1 MAGTYGEPGKNSFAL
16 KGIGGVLS
24 PVVNAETGV
33 TQIYR
38 QGAGNTYQ
46 SLGTYNPSTG
56 KFAADTNAKLS
67 ESEIKSLSGSE
78 GINNIKNAAKTTT
91 IQGVKAA
98 GGTDAEAQAKA
109 NKLISPNSASNGGNQ
124 DSQGGSVADT
134 QKDLDDLKQGTRYK
148 KGDFKE
154 NLQYPANLQIQHQD
168 IIEFRMLKYEKRS
181 ASEGKGQLG
190 SFPERSDYT
199 ERTIGRVILPIP
211 GGISD
216 TNSVSWGSD
225 NLYAAQ
231 KAATDLANATITKG
245 AGAGTTLLEQQ
256 AEQASA
262 SSGEIQQGLTALFAQ
277 QAVGTTNILSR
288 FQGAVQNP
296 NMELLFTGPTLRPF
310 NFTFKLS
317 ARGVDDRE
325 QIRQIIRFFKQGMA
339 VQRTTSQLFLKAPNT
354 FKIRYLHK
362 AKDHPYINYIKEC
375 ALQSFTVNYTPE
387 GNYMTFA
394 DGLMTS
400 YDITMTFQELEPIFN
415 DDYSKLPGG
424 NSDTVIG
431 Y

>member
-1 MAGTYGEPGKNSFAL
+1 MATGTYGEPGKNPFTV

-24 PVVNAETGV
+24 PVVNSTTGV
-33 TQIYR
+33 TQIYK
-38 QGAGNTYQ
+38 QGALNRYQ
-46 SLGTYNPSTG
+46 SLGTLDPKTG
-56 KFAADTNAKLS
+56 KFSADSKASLS
-67 ESEIKSLSGSE
+67 EAEVKSLSSQE
-78 GINNIKNAAKTTT
+78 GINNIKNAAKTAT
-91 IQGVKAA
+91 IKGIEAT
-98 GGTDAEAQAKA
+98 GTDSQSAQNQA
-109 NKLISPNSASNGGNQ
+109 NKLLSPNSGSNPN
-124 DSQGGSVADT
+124 SQSGSVGDT
-134 QKDLDDLKQGTRYK
+134 QKDLEDLKEGTRYK

-154 NLQYPANLQIQHQD
+154 DLRYPANLQIEHQD
-168 IIEFRMLKYEKRS
+168 VLQFNMLSYEKRS
-181 ASEGKGQLG
+181 ASEGNSQLG
-190 SFPERSDYT
+190 SFNERSKYT
-199 ERTIGRVILPIP
+199 SRTIGRVILPIP
-211 GGISD
+211 AGISD

-245 AGAGTTLLEQQ
+245 ASGGAALLEQQ
-256 AEQASA
+256 TEQASA

-296 NMELLFTGPTLRPF
+296 NMELLFTGPSLRPF

-317 ARGVDDRE
+317 ARSVADKN
-325 QIRQIIRFFKQGMA
+325 QITQIIRFFKQGMA
-339 VQRTTSQLFLKAPNT
+339 VQRTASQLFLKAPNT

-362 AKDHPYINYIKEC
+362 NEDHKYINHIKEC

-400 YDITMTFQELEPIFN
+400 YEITMQFQELEPIFN
-415 DDYSKLPGG
+415 DDYATLDK
-424 NSDTVIG
+424 NEDTVIG